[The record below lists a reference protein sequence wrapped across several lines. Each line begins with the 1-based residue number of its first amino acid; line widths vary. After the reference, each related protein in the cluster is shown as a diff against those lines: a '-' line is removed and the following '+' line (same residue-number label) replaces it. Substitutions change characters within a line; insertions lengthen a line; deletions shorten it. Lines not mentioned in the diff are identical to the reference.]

1 MRKWILG
8 ALALSLSWSASAQ
21 ELPQPS
27 PTATLNQRV
36 GLTDFNVVYSR
47 PSAKGRTIFGDL
59 VPYGE
64 VWRTGANACT
74 LFSSSS
80 DFKMGG
86 ESIKAGK
93 YALFTIPEEGSWTI
107 IVSTQTN
114 LWGNSGYDASNDVA
128 RFVVNTTESD
138 FDESFGIDFDAFT
151 TNSAKLILEWENTAV
166 AIPIEV
172 DSDAESAKN
181 IAQALSDAKR
191 SYRNAADFYSKQGEH
206 EKAIATISTA
216 LELDPDNW
224 YTNWVKAQVL
234 AAAGQ
239 TKEAKKQGKK
249 AIDMGQAAY
258 DSMGR
263 PFTYRAGLEKD
274 MKGWKSF

>member
-1 MRKWILG
+1 MRKWIVG

-27 PTATLNQRV
+27 PTATLSQRV
-36 GLTDFNVVYSR
+36 GLTDFEVVYSR

-59 VPYGE
+59 VPYGQ

-74 LFSSSS
+74 ILSSSS
-80 DFKMGG
+80 DFKLGG
-86 ESIKAGK
+86 ETIKAGK
-93 YALFTIPEEGSWTI
+93 YALFTIPGETEWTI

-128 RFVVNTTESD
+128 RFKVMPMESD
-138 FDESFGIDFDAFT
+138 FDESFAIDFDAFT
-151 TNSAKLILEWENTAV
+151 TNSAKLIMEWENTAV
-166 AIPIEV
+166 AIPVEV

-181 IAQALSDAKR
+181 VAQAISDAKR
-191 SYRNAADFYSKQGEH
+191 SYRNAADFYSKAGEH
-206 EKAIATISTA
+206 EKAIEMINTA
-216 LELDPDNW
+216 LELDPSNW

-234 AAAGQ
+234 AAAGEK
-239 TKEAKKQGKK
+239 KEAKKQGKK
-249 AIDMGQAAY
+249 AIEMGQEAY

-263 PFTYRAGLEKD
+263 VFTYRAGLEKD
-274 MKGWKSF
+274 MKSWK